1 MLFRRLVQSA
11 LLAAAALALSA
22 GTAAAE
28 PAVGVIRG
36 INAGSSYSMLASFDT
51 EKPGSFTDVKLVT
64 GLGPGEK
71 LADVDFRYHPNGE
84 LSPLPGPQ
92 LFGLTF
98 KEGLEYSVRLYTIDL
113 ATGAAT
119 PVGPEFGQT
128 PAGNTYGI
136 DFNPSADRVRVVD
149 DFDANFRVNPNNG
162 ALAVKD
168 TNLNPAGHKVAGVA
182 YDRVD
187 QVIPPVVPNN
197 TTAYAIDTSAGSL
210 VTIGDLNGSPKSPN
224 EGVLVNPKPLGVT
237 VNPNTP
243 VGFDIDR
250 AGAAYASI
258 VGGSGPGLYS
268 VNLATGAA
276 ALIGALPVALN
287 GLAIVP
293 SAQPPPPPPGPD
305 TAAPSIALAGV
316 KAKLSFA
323 ALLKGVTVKATPSEP
338 AALDGELLGA
348 AKSAKLASFNL
359 TLATKALPLAAG
371 QRTIKLKPPRK
382 LLGSPTKALK
392 LRLQV
397 TATDAAGNAGVAT
410 RTIKVTPPK
419 PRKAKASR
427 RGP

>member
-1 MLFRRLVQSA
+1 MPFRRLVHSA
-11 LLAAAALALSA
+11 LLAAAALAVSA
-22 GTAAAE
+22 GAASAE

-36 INAGSSYSMLASFDT
+36 ISAGSSFNLLASFDT

-98 KEGLEYSVRLYTIDL
+98 KIGIEDSLRLYTVDL

-119 PVGPEFGQT
+119 PVGPEFGST

-136 DFNPSADRVRVVD
+136 DFNPSADRIRVVND
-149 DFDANFRVNPNNG
+149 LDANFRVNPNNG

-187 QVIPPVVPNN
+187 QVIPPVVSNN
-197 TTAYAIDTSAGSL
+197 TTAYAIDTSASSL
-210 VTIGDLNGSPKSPN
+210 VTIGDVNASPKSPN
-224 EGVLVNPKPLGVT
+224 EGVLANPKPLGVT
-237 VNPNTP
+237 VAPNTP

-293 SAQPPPPPPGPD
+293 SAQPPPSLGPD
-305 TAAPSIALAGV
+305 TSAPSIALAGV

-323 ALLKGVTVKATPSEP
+323 TLLKGVSVKVTPSEP
-338 AALDGELLGA
+338 AAIDGELLGA

-359 TLATKALPLAAG
+359 TLAAKALPLAAG

-382 LLGSPTKALK
+382 LLGSPAKALK
-392 LRLQV
+392 LRLQI

-419 PRKAKASR
+419 PPKAKASR